1 MSKPTKQNKVRAHSL
16 ELKGKGMERPVT
28 AGVHYVSQ
36 EGLAHAVGSA
46 TYNPEPFA
54 PKQAESQPQSTSLDA
69 PGLTAAEVE
78 RALVDDIVDALA
90 TMDLADD
97 EIMTKNK
104 GPKVAAIEAVLGFP
118 ITEADR
124 DQAWQLF
131 NQRG

>member
-1 MSKPTKQNKVRAHSL
+1 MSKPTKQNKVRVHSL

-36 EGLAHAVGSA
+36 DGLAHAVGSA

-54 PKQAESQPQSTSLDA
+54 PKQAENQALNDSVDA
-69 PGLTAAEVE
+69 PVSAAELAE
-78 RALVDDIVDALA
+78 RARAGDIVDAIASL
-90 TMDLADD
+90 DLADD

-104 GPKVAAIEAVLGFP
+104 GPKVAAIEAVLGFQ